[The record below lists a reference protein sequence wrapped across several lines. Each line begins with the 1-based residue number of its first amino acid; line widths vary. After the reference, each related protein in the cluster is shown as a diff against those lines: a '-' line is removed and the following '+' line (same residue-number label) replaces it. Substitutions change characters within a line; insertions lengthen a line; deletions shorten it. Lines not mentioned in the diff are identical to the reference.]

1 MKGTPDA
8 FGGGYRLL
16 SAAVVPR
23 PVAWVSSRGDD
34 GVDNLAP
41 YSFFTVAT
49 HDPPTVV
56 ISTTGTGDDL
66 KDTPRNA
73 VATGEFAV
81 NVVTDDL
88 ATAMNRT
95 SATLA
100 ETEDEFVEAGITKA
114 AGERVDAPLVAASP
128 VSFECELV
136 DTVEVGGNTLLL
148 GEVVYA
154 HVDDDLLDSGKIDV
168 RRLDALGRLAG
179 SYYATT
185 DERFSLERPD

>member
-1 MKGTPDA
+1 MNGTPEA

-23 PVAWVSSRGDD
+23 PIAWVSSRGDD

-56 ISTTGTGDDL
+56 VSTTGTGDEL

-73 VATGEFAV
+73 VETGEFAV
-81 NVVTDDL
+81 NVVTEDL
-88 ATAMNRT
+88 AEVMNET
-95 SATLA
+95 SATL
-100 ETEDEFVEAGITKA
+100 EGSEDEFVAAGLTKT
-114 AGERVDAPLVAASP
+114 AGERVDTPLVADAP
-128 VSFECELV
+128 VSMECELV

-154 HVDDDLLDSGKIDV
+154 HVDDDVLEDGKIDV

>member
-56 ISTTGTGDDL
+56 ISTTGTGDEL
-66 KDTPRNA
+66 KDTARNA

-88 ATAMNRT
+88 AAAMNRT

-100 ETEDEFVEAGITKA
+100 ETEDEFVEAGIEKA
-114 AGERVDAPLVAASP
+114 AGERVDAPLVDASP
-128 VSFECELV
+128 VSFECELA

-154 HVDDDLLDSGKIDV
+154 HVDDDVLEDGKVDV

-179 SYYATT
+179 SFYATT